1 MTASDQNTKKALN
14 IFLSLNENNQDKVI
28 LYLLNLEETVK
39 AESQAP
45 DVPPALF
52 QTIQ

>member
-1 MTASDQNTKKALN
+1 MTASNQNTKKALN
-14 IFLSLNENNQDKVI
+14 IFLSLSEDNQGKVI
-28 LYLLNLEETVK
+28 LYLLKIEETVK